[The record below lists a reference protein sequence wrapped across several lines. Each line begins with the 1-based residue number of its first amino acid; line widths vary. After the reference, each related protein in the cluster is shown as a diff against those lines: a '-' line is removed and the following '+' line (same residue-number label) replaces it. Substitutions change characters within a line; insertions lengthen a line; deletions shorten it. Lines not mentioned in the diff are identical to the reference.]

1 MPLENTD
8 LLIISI
14 ILVLFLVV
22 LGWQIFAALR
32 RKNRQLP
39 TEKPEAAEKEEKITA
54 EVSWDSALQKTRG
67 PFLTRLSDS
76 LREVAGGARWDAKH
90 PIWEQLEETLLSA
103 DVGPRPTE
111 RLLDLLKQDFRET
124 PTADALKGRLRAR
137 MEDVLKERTYE
148 EQAADRKPRVTVLVG
163 VNGAGKTTTA
173 GKLAAQAVAEGKSVI
188 VGAGDTFRA
197 AAVEQLKTWADRIG
211 VECVVPAAGANP
223 AAVAFDA
230 VAAGISRGA
239 DEVIL
244 DTAGRLHT
252 KDNLMEELKKV
263 IRVIGKKL
271 PGAPDRVLLVLD
283 ATLGQN
289 AVAQAKEF
297 CAAVPVTGIV
307 LTKLDGS
314 ARGGAV
320 FQITAELGL
329 PIAFAGIGE
338 RAEDLQRFSPQEFVQ
353 HLLP

>member
-1 MPLENTD
+1 MDSLM
-8 LLIISI
+8 ISI
-14 ILVLFLVV
+14 SLMVTLLVFGGVFI
-22 LGWQIFAALR
+22 GSPWRKRRSAA
-32 RKNRQLP
+32 P
-39 TEKPEAAEKEEKITA
+39 KESKHKESTA
-54 EVSWDSALQKTRG
+54 GSNWDSALQKTRA
-67 PFLTRLSDS
+67 PFLTRLADT
-76 LREVAGGARWDAKH
+76 LRDAATGTRWDANS
-90 PIWEQLEETLLSA
+90 PIWERLEEVLLGA
-103 DVGPRPTE
+103 DIGPGPSE
-111 RLLDLLKQDFRET
+111 RLLKLLKQDFHNT
-124 PTADALKGRLRAR
+124 PSVDSLKMHLRDHMEAALSARA
-137 MEDVLKERTYE
+137 YI
-148 EQAADRKPRVTVLVG
+148 EQPVSDRPRVTVLVG

-173 GKLAAQAVAEGKSVI
+173 GKLAALAKSEGKTV
-188 VGAGDTFRA
+188 VLGAGDTFRA

-230 VAAGISRGA
+230 VAAGVSRGA

-263 IRVIGKKL
+263 IRVIAKKL
-271 PGAPDRVLLVLD
+271 PGAPHRVFLVLD

-297 CAAVPVTGIV
+297 CTAIPVTGIV

-320 FQITAELGL
+320 FQITSDLGVPVAL
-329 PIAFAGIGE
+329 AGIGE
-338 RAEDLQRFSPQEFVQ
+338 KAEDLRLFSAQEFVR
-353 HLLP
+353 HLIP